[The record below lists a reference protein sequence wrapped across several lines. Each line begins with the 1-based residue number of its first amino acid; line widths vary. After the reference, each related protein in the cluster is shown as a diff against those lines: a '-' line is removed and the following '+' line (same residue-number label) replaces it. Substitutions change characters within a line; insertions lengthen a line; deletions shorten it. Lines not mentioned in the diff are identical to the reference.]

1 MKSLKDYIVETETQ
15 QVTEGIL
22 DWAKKIFTPKDP
34 SPQTPITAADID
46 AGMKDPEFVAQVESA
61 AAALGI
67 APAQLVAQLKQQVGP
82 APAPAAAAPAVPA
95 AAAPAAAPAAPA
107 APVAESTEHESGS
120 TFEHICK
127 TFKRDVKDFQTTG
140 NMSDHLYDAL
150 YDYYFDDMPYGVK
163 KARDGDPYEWIGN
176 RFADD
181 LGGHFG
187 SGIAEMV
194 KLAGLPTVQ
203 DEGIEDEPAFLR
215 KGKAGIGNFPA
226 PILPRPEAKIKFG
239 SSLRPENIPAVNR
252 TGPVSLDQVR
262 DNSDKMSDLATL
274 RRMAGLPDRPAHGS
288 PL

>member
-34 SPQTPITAADID
+34 SPQTPITLADID
-46 AGMKDPEFVAQVESA
+46 AGMQDPAFVSQVQSA
-61 AAALGI
+61 AAALNI
-67 APAQLVAQLKQQVGP
+67 TPDQLVAQLKQALGPAKPIPVTPSATP
-82 APAPAAAAPAVPA
+82 APAPAAP
-95 AAAPAAAPAAPA
+95 
-107 APVAESTEHESGS
+107 APVAESVDYDSS
-120 TFEHICK
+120 SKFEHICK

-163 KARDGDPYEWIGN
+163 KARDGDPYEWIGD
-176 RFADD
+176 RFTDD
-181 LGGHFG
+181 LGSHFG

-194 KLAGLPTVQ
+194 RLAGLPTVQ

-226 PILPRPEAKIKFG
+226 PILPRPEAKVMH
-239 SSLRPENIPAVNR
+239 SPVRPENIPAVNR
-252 TGPVSLDQVR
+252 SGPVSLAQVR
-262 DNSDKMSDLATL
+262 DNSDKRSDLATL
-274 RRMAGLPDRPAHGS
+274 RRMAGLPDRPEHGS